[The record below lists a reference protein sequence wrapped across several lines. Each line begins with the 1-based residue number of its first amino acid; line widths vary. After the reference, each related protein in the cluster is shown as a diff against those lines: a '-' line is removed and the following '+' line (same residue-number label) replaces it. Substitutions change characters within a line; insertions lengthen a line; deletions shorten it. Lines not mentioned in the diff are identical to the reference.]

1 MNSGETRESKHHIA
15 VLEEEDVETFTAFC
29 EYAYTGDYVVPPP
42 GQREDEKE
50 QVVHN
55 PFKGFLRGERDAMDA
70 AKMAGSGMAPG
81 MGTGVESVG
90 SPAVSAEGFQGF
102 QGWNGFLPPP
112 APSPPPPTGGYG
124 PGPGPGG
131 YGYGDGDGVNGL
143 GLNANSW
150 EEMRAE
156 VKVPEQAIDD
166 DDDIEPFPA
175 MPVAPETAPEKEDA
189 KPVEQPEQPEPK
201 QPEPEQPEKP
211 AQQPEPED
219 APEGKSKKSKKNKK
233 DKKKKG
239 NTEEV
244 PELTPPTTPPAKHT
258 ENPTESVGEP
268 GPDVAENGGQ
278 VASAEPT
285 LAVETAGQMESKPEL
300 NQEGKEEKR
309 EEKEEEEAKK
319 KQGKPEP
326 QEEQQQEDRQQPPPL
341 PPQQQQQQQ
350 QKQETFPLFTPRDQ
364 RIDMWDEFMTL
375 DYVDQRPTYPTPRSK
390 VAKACTP
397 DDLPYLTFH
406 AKVYV
411 FATRYLIPALAQL
424 SLHKLHRDLLYL
436 AFPVDPD
443 FSSAGAAGGQSSI
456 PARADEE
463 EEGQAELQKIKARM
477 VLDLLYYTYSKT
489 TRVELTIVPGCDL
502 EREEGQEHQRPSE
515 LRKLVVHYAACR
527 VRDLAMYGP
536 VMNTPGTNHD
546 RKPSSRGLRGLLDT
560 MSELASDLVF
570 RMM

>member
-70 AKMAGSGMAPG
+70 AKMAGSGAG

-112 APSPPPPTGGYG
+112 APSPPPPAGGYG
-124 PGPGPGG
+124 PGPGPGYG
-131 YGYGDGDGVNGL
+131 YGYGDGDGDGVNGL
-143 GLNANSW
+143 GLNAKSW
-150 EEMRAE
+150 EEMRSE

-175 MPVAPETAPEKEDA
+175 MPVAPETAEKAPEEV
-189 KPVEQPEQPEPK
+189 KPVEQPKPEQPESK
-201 QPEPEQPEKP
+201 QPEPEQPARP
-211 AQQPEPED
+211 AQPEPED
-219 APEGKSKKSKKNKK
+219 APEGKSKKGKKNKK

-239 NTEEV
+239 NAEEV
-244 PELTPPTTPPAKHT
+244 PELTPPTTPPAKHA
-258 ENPTESVGEP
+258 ENPAESVGEP
-268 GPDVAENGGQ
+268 GPEVAEDGGQ
-278 VASAEPT
+278 GAAAEPT
-285 LAVETAGQMESKPEL
+285 LAVETAGQMESKPES
-300 NQEGKEEKR
+300 NQEK
-309 EEKEEEEAKK
+309 EEKEEK
-319 KQGKPEP
+319 KQDKPEP
-326 QEEQQQEDRQQPPPL
+326 QEEQQQEEKQQAPPV

-350 QKQETFPLFTPRDQ
+350 KQKQDAFPLFTPRDQ
-364 RIDMWDEFMTL
+364 KIDMWDEFMTL
-375 DYVDQRPTYPTPRSK
+375 AYVDQRPTYPTPRSK

-424 SLHKLHRDLLYL
+424 SLQKLHRDLLYL

-443 FSSAGAAGGQSSI
+443 FSSAGAAGAAAGGQSSI
-456 PARADEE
+456 HARAEE
-463 EEGQAELQKIKARM
+463 EEGQKTKARM

-489 TRVELTIVPGCDL
+489 TRVELTIVPGSDL
-502 EREEGQEHQRPSE
+502 EREEEEGQEYQRPSE
-515 LRKLVVHYAACR
+515 LRKLVVHYAACK

-536 VMNTPGTNHD
+536 VVNTPSGTNHD

>member
-70 AKMAGSGMAPG
+70 AKMAGSGAG

-112 APSPPPPTGGYG
+112 APSPPPPAGGYG
-124 PGPGPGG
+124 PGPGPGYG
-131 YGYGDGDGVNGL
+131 YGYGDGDGDGVNGL
-143 GLNANSW
+143 GLNAKSW
-150 EEMRAE
+150 EEMRSE

-175 MPVAPETAPEKEDA
+175 MPVAPETAEKAPEEV
-189 KPVEQPEQPEPK
+189 KPVEQPKPEQPESK
-201 QPEPEQPEKP
+201 QPEPEQPARP
-211 AQQPEPED
+211 AQPEPED
-219 APEGKSKKSKKNKK
+219 APEGKSKKGKKNKK

-239 NTEEV
+239 NAEEV
-244 PELTPPTTPPAKHT
+244 PELTPPTTLPAKHA
-258 ENPTESVGEP
+258 ENPAESVGEP
-268 GPDVAENGGQ
+268 GPEVAEDGGQ
-278 VASAEPT
+278 GAAAEPT
-285 LAVETAGQMESKPEL
+285 LAVETAGQMESKPES
-300 NQEGKEEKR
+300 NQEK
-309 EEKEEEEAKK
+309 EEKEEK
-319 KQGKPEP
+319 KQDKPEP
-326 QEEQQQEDRQQPPPL
+326 QEEQQQEEKQQAPPV

-350 QKQETFPLFTPRDQ
+350 QKQKQDAFPLFTPRDQ
-364 RIDMWDEFMTL
+364 KIDMWDEFMTL
-375 DYVDQRPTYPTPRSK
+375 AYVDQRPTYPTPRSK

-424 SLHKLHRDLLYL
+424 SLQKLHRDLLYL

-443 FSSAGAAGGQSSI
+443 FSSAGAAGAAAGGQSSI
-456 PARADEE
+456 HARAEE
-463 EEGQAELQKIKARM
+463 EEGQKTKARM

-489 TRVELTIVPGCDL
+489 TRVELTIVPGSDL
-502 EREEGQEHQRPSE
+502 EREEEEGQEYQRPSE
-515 LRKLVVHYAACR
+515 LRKLVVHYAACK

-536 VMNTPGTNHD
+536 VVNTPSGTNHD

>member
-70 AKMAGSGMAPG
+70 AKLAGSGAGMG

-112 APSPPPPTGGYG
+112 APSPPPPAGGYG

-143 GLNANSW
+143 GLNAKSW

-156 VKVPEQAIDD
+156 IKVPEQAIDD
-166 DDDIEPFPA
+166 GDDIEPFPA

-189 KPVEQPEQPEPK
+189 KPAEQPEQPEPK
-201 QPEPEQPEKP
+201 QPEPEKPEKP
-211 AQQPEPED
+211 AQQQEPTED
-219 APEGKSKKSKKNKK
+219 APEGKSKKGKKNKK

-258 ENPTESVGEP
+258 ENPAESVGEP
-268 GPDVAENGGQ
+268 GPEVAEVGGQ

-285 LAVETAGQMESKPEL
+285 LAVETAGQMESKPES
-300 NQEGKEEKR
+300 NQGKEEKR
-309 EEKEEEEAKK
+309 EEKEVEEQEEEK
-319 KQGKPEP
+319 KQDKPEP
-326 QEEQQQEDRQQPPPL
+326 QEQQQQERQQAPPL
-341 PPQQQQQQQ
+341 PPQQQQ

-375 DYVDQRPTYPTPRSK
+375 EYVDQRPTYPTPRSK

-424 SLHKLHRDLLYL
+424 SLQKLHRDLLYL

-463 EEGQAELQKIKARM
+463 EEGQAELQKTKARM
-477 VLDLLYYTYSKT
+477 VLDLLCYTYSKT

>member
-1 MNSGETRESKHHIA
+1 MNSGETRESRHHIA

-50 QVVHN
+50 QVVNN
-55 PFKGFLRGERDAMDA
+55 PFKGFLRGETDAMDA
-70 AKMAGSGMAPG
+70 AKMAGG
-81 MGTGVESVG
+81 ESVG

-102 QGWNGFLPPP
+102 QGWNGFPPPP
-112 APSPPPPTGGYG
+112 APSPPPPPVGGYG
-124 PGPGPGG
+124 PGPGPG
-131 YGYGDGDGVNGL
+131 YGYGDENGVNGL
-143 GLNANSW
+143 GLNGKSW

-156 VKVPEQAIDD
+156 GKVPEQAIDD
-166 DDDIEPFPA
+166 DDDMEPFPA
-175 MPVAPETAPEKEDA
+175 MPVAPEKAPEKASEKEEV
-189 KPVEQPEQPEPK
+189 KPAAQPELKQPEPK
-201 QPEPEQPEKP
+201 PEPEKP
-211 AQQPEPED
+211 AQQPEPEE
-219 APEGKSKKSKKNKK
+219 APEGKGKKGKKNKK

-258 ENPTESVGEP
+258 ENPAESVGEP
-268 GPDVAENGGQ
+268 GPDVAEDGGQ
-278 VASAEPT
+278 VAAAEPT
-285 LAVETAGQMESKPEL
+285 PAGETAGQTESNPES
-300 NQEGKEEKR
+300 NQGREEKR
-309 EEKEEEEAKK
+309 EEKREEEVKE
-319 KQGKPEP
+319 QDKPEP
-326 QEEQQQEDRQQPPPL
+326 QEDQQQEKQQAPPV
-341 PPQQQQQQQ
+341 PPQQQQ
-350 QKQETFPLFTPRDQ
+350 KQDPFPLFTPRDQ
-364 RIDMWDEFMTL
+364 RIDMWDEFMAL
-375 DYVDQRPTYPTPRSK
+375 DYVDQRPIYPTPRSK
-390 VAKACTP
+390 VAKSCTP

-424 SLHKLHRDLLYL
+424 SLQKLHRDLLYL

-443 FSSAGAAGGQSSI
+443 FSAAAGAAGI
-456 PARADEE
+456 PARADE
-463 EEGQAELQKIKARM
+463 EEGQAELQKTKARM

-489 TRVELTIVPGCDL
+489 TRVELTIVPGSDL
-502 EREEGQEHQRPSE
+502 ERGEEYQRPSE
-515 LRKLVVHYAACR
+515 LRKLVVHYAACK

-536 VMNTPGTNHD
+536 AVHSNNNTHYD